1 MSGQSSIEWTEKTWN
16 PVGGCSILS
25 PGCHHC
31 YAMRMA
37 ARLKGVALA
46 RTARGEEP
54 GRLRH
59 YAEVIGDDGR
69 WNGNLVL
76 VPEALAEPYM
86 WKATVVFVNSMSD
99 LFHEN
104 LPVADIRRVCE
115 VMADVPRHTY
125 QVLTKR
131 AERMADLLTG
141 ELREFASLPQIW
153 WGVSVENRRHG
164 LPRIDH
170 LRRVPAAGVRFLS
183 VEPYLE
189 DLGTLNLDGIDWVIT
204 GAESGPGAR
213 PMDENWVRSLRDQCA
228 ASGTVFFYK
237 QKLEG
242 KKKVPLPVLDG
253 RRHDDMPTLTP
264 ERGPA
269 ARRAEQDRFGTSA
282 RDAADQQQHDS
293 PGLFSSE

>member
-1 MSGQSSIEWTEKTWN
+1 MSETSTIEWTEVTWN
-16 PVGGCSILS
+16 PVAGCSIVS

-31 YAMRMA
+31 YAMAMA
-37 ARLKGVALA
+37 RRLKGVALA
-46 RTARGEEP
+46 RVARGEDP
-54 GRLRH
+54 GRLGR

-69 WNGNLVL
+69 WNGQLSL
-76 VPEALAEPYM
+76 VPEALNEPYG
-86 WKATVVFVNSMSD
+86 WKPSVVFVNSMSD

-131 AERMADLLTG
+131 AARMAELLTG
-141 ELREFASLPQIW
+141 ELREFAALPQIW

-164 LPRIDH
+164 LPRVEE

-189 DLGTLNLDGIDWVIT
+189 DLGPVDLEGIDWVIT

-213 PMDENWVRSLRDQCA
+213 PMDEGWVRSLRDWCA
-228 ASGTVFFYK
+228 ASGTAFFYK

-242 KKKVPLPVLDG
+242 RKKVSLPLLDG
-253 RRHDDMPTLTP
+253 RRHDALPASRV
-264 ERGPA
+264 RGGRQPA
-269 ARRAEQDRFGTSA
+269 LGGGAE
-282 RDAADQQQHDS
+282 
-293 PGLFSSE
+293 P